1 MNRINTAI
9 GSILLLLMT
18 FFAGLS
24 FAQYDTI
31 AITVLDSLS
40 YKIDELET
48 CSFRFDT
55 EFDIPSE
62 EYGLITHSESGIMF
76 LKAPNRMHVEKKGD
90 NGHKEFFSDGKSFS
104 LYSHDKNQYA
114 TLQSTMNLIDF
125 IDSVSSYYGVEFP
138 GVDVFFPDFVD
149 NILATSDNLVF
160 LGLGMAGKTECYHIA
175 GVRDDM
181 TFQYWISADGKYL
194 PMKLSIVYTTRKG
207 NPQYRLVYSDWKL
220 NEYIDESRF
229 TFIVPEG
236 ASLTKI
242 TKGSN

>member
-1 MNRINTAI
+1 MKRTNATF
-9 GSILLLLMT
+9 GSILLLILISFT
-18 FFAGLS
+18 GRS

-104 LYSHDKNQYA
+104 LYSHDKNQYYRYRIFCYKW
-114 TLQSTMNLIDF
+114 QENRINL
-125 IDSVSSYYGVEFP
+125 
-138 GVDVFFPDFVD
+138 
-149 NILATSDNLVF
+149 
-160 LGLGMAGKTECYHIA
+160 K
-175 GVRDDM
+175 
-181 TFQYWISADGKYL
+181 K
-194 PMKLSIVYTTRKG
+194 
-207 NPQYRLVYSDWKL
+207 
-220 NEYIDESRF
+220 
-229 TFIVPEG
+229 
-236 ASLTKI
+236 
-242 TKGSN
+242 